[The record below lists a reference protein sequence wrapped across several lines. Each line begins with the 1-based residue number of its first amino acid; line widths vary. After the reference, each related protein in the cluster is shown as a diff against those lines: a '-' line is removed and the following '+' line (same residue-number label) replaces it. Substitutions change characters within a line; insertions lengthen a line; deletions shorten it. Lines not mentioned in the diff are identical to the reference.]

1 MDAFTASMVQYRN
14 TPCRFIGVSPS
25 QILFPRKLWD
35 QVCVAPEQL
44 LLRAEWDLIQEEGA
58 GTQQVPCCR
67 DGFCSRATRVHEELR
82 LGATSLTSEFQ
93 S

>member
-44 LLRAEWDLIQEEGA
+44 LLRAEW
-58 GTQQVPCCR
+58 V
-67 DGFCSRATRVHEELR
+67 
-82 LGATSLTSEFQ
+82 LTSQKREQ
-93 S
+93 VLIKCHAAGMVSVAG